1 MLRNWLI
8 TNSSKKQTASESA
21 EKLDESSTVDVPTKI
36 FASSSSEDQQKAN
49 EPDPQPRQKEIPE
62 QRRNQLYRR
71 KYSEDFIKLGFTCIL
86 INDEPRPQCVVCS
99 EVLSNESLK
108 GGKLQ
113 RHIKAK
119 HPKLIDKPIPFFR
132 QLEKELLSEKKTM
145 QAFLS
150 HSEKCQKASYEVAY
164 LIVKDKKPHSIGETL
179 IKPAA
184 VTISQIM
191 HGDKIA
197 DEVKEI
203 PLSADTIRR
212 RISEMG
218 QDIKCQLNDAVKRGK
233 FSLQID
239 ESTDVSGLAQLL
251 VFVRYIANGK
261 PEEDLLMCVSLI
273 GTCTGEDIFY
283 AVDKRL
289 KNDGISWE
297 QCISICTDGAGAMA
311 GKHKGFL
318 ARVLQVAPQINFT
331 HCIIHRENLAC
342 KTLDPDLKSVFN
354 AAIKIVNFI
363 KSRPLQTRLFTIL
376 CNEMGSLHKSLL
388 LHSEVR
394 WLSRGKVLTRLFEL
408 RDEVYLFLMDRKHEL
423 AANLTDPDWI
433 VKLLYLSCIFEKLN
447 SLNLSLQGESMNIL
461 TANSKIEAFK
471 KKLKHWADLLES
483 GKMDMF
489 SDLNDFLEEN
499 ELNQNIV
506 KQSILNH
513 LQDLTQWFDKY
524 FPKNTNPERYDWIL
538 SPFTVPSTCHL
549 STELIEALDDLAS
562 DHSLKIA
569 FDNKRSLTEFWISVE
584 KEYPGLSEAAMIV
597 LLPFG
602 TTYLCEMTFSAL
614 SYIKN
619 KYRSRLEVE
628 DNLRV
633 AVSHIKP
640 RISLLCSKRKA
651 HTSH

>member
-1 MLRNWLI
+1 MSQQNVKKLVN
-8 TNSSKKQTASESA
+8 NEFSKKKRTASESA

-36 FASSSSEDQQKAN
+36 FASSNSEDQQEAN
-49 EPDPQPRQKEIPE
+49 EPDPQPRRKEIPE
-62 QRRNQLYRR
+62 RRPNQLYRR

-99 EVLSNESLK
+99 EVLANESLK
-108 GGKLQ
+108 AGKLQ

-119 HPKLIDKPIPFFR
+119 HPKLVDKPTPFSR
-132 QLEKELLSEKKTM
+132 RLEKELLSEKKTV
-145 QAFLS
+145 QAFLT

-164 LIVKDKKPHSIGETL
+164 LIAKDKKTHSIGETL
-179 IKPAA
+179 SKLAA

-197 DEVKEI
+197 DEVKQI

-218 QDIKCQLNDAVKRGK
+218 QDIKRHLNDRVKRGK
-233 FSLQID
+233 NSLQIA
-239 ESTDVSGLAQLL
+239 ESTYVSGLAQLL

-273 GTCTGEDIFY
+273 GTCTGEDIFS

-297 QCISICTDGAGAMA
+297 QCISICTDEAGAMA

-363 KSRPLQTRLFTIL
+363 KSRPLQTQLFTIL
-376 CNEMGSLHKSLL
+376 CDEMGSLHKSLL

-408 RDEVYLFLMDRKHEL
+408 RDEVYLFLTDRKHEL
-423 AANLTDPDWI
+423 AANLTDLDWI
-433 VKLLYLSCIFEKLN
+433 VKLLYFSCIFEKLN

-506 KQSILNH
+506 KQSIVNH

-524 FPKNTNPERYDWIL
+524 FPTNTNPEKYDWIL
-538 SPFTVPSTCHL
+538 SPFTVPSTCYGA
-549 STELIEALDDLAS
+549 TQY
-562 DHSLKIA
+562 KILHH
-569 FDNKRSLTEFWISVE
+569 F
-584 KEYPGLSEAAMIV
+584 
-597 LLPFG
+597 FG
-602 TTYLCEMTFSAL
+602 
-614 SYIKN
+614 
-619 KYRSRLEVE
+619 
-628 DNLRV
+628 
-633 AVSHIKP
+633 
-640 RISLLCSKRKA
+640 
-651 HTSH
+651 

>member
-1 MLRNWLI
+1 MLRNRLI
-8 TNSSKKQTASESA
+8 TNSPKKRTASESA

-36 FASSSSEDQQKAN
+36 FASSSSEDQQEAN
-49 EPDPQPRQKEIPE
+49 EPDPQPRRKEIPE
-62 QRRNQLYRR
+62 QRPNQLYRR

-99 EVLSNESLK
+99 EVLANESLK
-108 GGKLQ
+108 AGKLQ

-119 HPKLIDKPIPFFR
+119 HTKLVDKPILFFR
-132 QLEKELLSEKKTM
+132 RLEKELLSEKKTV
-145 QAFLS
+145 QAFLA

-164 LIVKDKKPHSIGETL
+164 LIAKNEKPHSIGETL

-197 DEVKEI
+197 DEVKQI

-218 QDIKCQLNDAVKRGK
+218 QDIKCQLNDRVKRGK

-239 ESTDVSGLAQLL
+239 ESSDVSGLAQLL

-273 GTCTGEDIFY
+273 GTCTGEDIFS

-297 QCISICTDGAGAMA
+297 QRISICTDGAGAMA

-354 AAIKIVNFI
+354 AAIKIVKFI

-376 CNEMGSLHKSLL
+376 CDEMGSLHKSLL

-394 WLSRGKVLTRLFEL
+394 
-408 RDEVYLFLMDRKHEL
+408 
-423 AANLTDPDWI
+423 
-433 VKLLYLSCIFEKLN
+433 
-447 SLNLSLQGESMNIL
+447 
-461 TANSKIEAFK
+461 
-471 KKLKHWADLLES
+471 
-483 GKMDMF
+483 
-489 SDLNDFLEEN
+489 
-499 ELNQNIV
+499 
-506 KQSILNH
+506 
-513 LQDLTQWFDKY
+513 
-524 FPKNTNPERYDWIL
+524 
-538 SPFTVPSTCHL
+538 
-549 STELIEALDDLAS
+549 
-562 DHSLKIA
+562 
-569 FDNKRSLTEFWISVE
+569 
-584 KEYPGLSEAAMIV
+584 
-597 LLPFG
+597 
-602 TTYLCEMTFSAL
+602 
-614 SYIKN
+614 
-619 KYRSRLEVE
+619 
-628 DNLRV
+628 
-633 AVSHIKP
+633 
-640 RISLLCSKRKA
+640 
-651 HTSH
+651 